1 MPYFFENLWYTFVTV
16 VAISC
21 AYVVLMVLVLEAL
34 MCLQKVGMLR
44 FKKAKVIPVP
54 MAQETD
60 DEVAIEAVE
69 IQTVLVYEV

>member
-1 MPYFFENLWYTFVTV
+1 MPYFFESLWYTFVTV

-21 AYVVLMVLVLEAL
+21 AYVVLMVFVVEAL

-44 FKKAKVIPVP
+44 FKKAKVIPIP

-60 DEVAIEAVE
+60 DEVVTEAVE